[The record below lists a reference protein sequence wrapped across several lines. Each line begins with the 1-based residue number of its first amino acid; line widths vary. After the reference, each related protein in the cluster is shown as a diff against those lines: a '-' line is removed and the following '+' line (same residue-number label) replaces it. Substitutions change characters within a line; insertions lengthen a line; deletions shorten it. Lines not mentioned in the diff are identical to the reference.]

1 MWKKRLVS
9 MAMALVLA
17 VSLLPTA
24 AWAWSVDTFDKLK
37 RELGYGGT
45 RTIEVTGTIE
55 VTETLVIPA
64 GAKITITGGGT
75 LKRAASFTSARCF
88 ALIAHLVPTRA
99 TRPA

>member
-24 AWAWSVDTFDKLK
+24 AWAYSVGTFSELK
-37 RELGYGGT
+37 TQLGKGGT
-45 RTIEVTGTIE
+45 RTIEVTCTIE

-64 GAKITITGGGT
+64 QAKITITRGGT
-75 LKRAASFTSARCF
+75 L
-88 ALIAHLVPTRA
+88 
-99 TRPA
+99 